1 MKTNLAD
8 IKSSTINMLIG
19 ILVLLTL
26 IKTMFSPPKGN
37 KCLPFTS
44 CVCTCIYSF
53 SLSTEKKKKNQA
65 LMLIAD
71 ALALLKTMLVLQWA
85 SAKNNHNSS
94 PVLTRPF

>member
-26 IKTMFSPPKGN
+26 IKTMFSPPKVNGRQ
-37 KCLPFTS
+37 LFPTS

-53 SLSTEKKKKNQA
+53 SLSTEKKKNQA
-65 LMLIAD
+65 LMLIAN

-94 PVLTRPF
+94 PVLTCPF

>member
-37 KCLPFTS
+37 NCLPFATS
-44 CVCTCIYSF
+44 CVCIYSF
-53 SLSTEKKKKNQA
+53 SLSTEKKKNQA
-65 LMLIAD
+65 LMLIAN

-94 PVLTRPF
+94 PVLTCPF